1 MGIAHLRLPRLVSIS
16 RASKCCPDILLKQ
29 APFFLSHRVRLAAS
43 QHHGNTGSRFPRQA
57 FGHAAEIR
65 NAGHHEPSQEQDV
78 PHSLHRLSS
87 TNMLSPRLRG
97 AIASRHRTKGN
108 APRPNLS
115 RSTLRI
121 VALDRHSCRI
131 PECAA
136 FSPHV
141 GRAAGRGR
149 SASRPGKPHCAARQ
163 LALSCPWTQAKRAS
177 ESERQDVSECS
188 RAGVHME
195 RKGRGIR
202 PASGPVARPDAC
214 AKSARVPPIVQPDH

>member
-1 MGIAHLRLPRLVSIS
+1 MSCQPSRRKSFIANSRRSTPGIRKCIARNLSRSIARANMGIAHLRLPRLVSIS

-97 AIASRHRTKGN
+97 AIASRHRTKGERP
-108 APRPNLS
+108 APEPQQIHFADRRVGPPFLPHPGM
-115 RSTLRI
+115 RSVLAT
-121 VALDRHSCRI
+121 CGT
-131 PECAA
+131 
-136 FSPHV
+136 
-141 GRAAGRGR
+141 GRR
-149 SASRPGKPHCAARQ
+149 ARQ
-163 LALSCPWTQAKRAS
+163 ERLETGKAALRCAS
-177 ESERQDVSECS
+177 TCFVLSLDPGETSL
-188 RAGVHME
+188 
-195 RKGRGIR
+195 RK
-202 PASGPVARPDAC
+202 
-214 AKSARVPPIVQPDH
+214 